1 MGGGAI
7 ARRRAEVLT
16 RFGGA
21 VTVIAPAWLG
31 GVPGVR
37 WERRAYAPGDLAGA
51 FLAVAATGDRR
62 VNRRVGEEARA
73 LGIPVSVADRREECS
88 FFFPAV
94 CQGGG
99 VTAGLVLPGGG
110 RSRPDRPGRPG
121 RAEDIG
127 GIGLKTLRAGRPG
140 EPAGR
145 DPDRQV
151 MEAVRRT
158 DPSSG
163 WSW

>member
-1 MGGGAI
+1 MRTSHFPMFVDLRGKPCVIVGGGAI

-99 VTAGLVLPGGG
+99 VTAGLVSLGGG
-110 RSRPDRPGRPG
+110 DHARTA
-121 RAEDIG
+121 RAA
-127 GIGLKTLRAGRPG
+127 R
-140 EPAGR
+140 
-145 DPDRQV
+145 
-151 MEAVRRT
+151 AVRRT
-158 DPSSG
+158 LERLD
-163 WSW
+163 

>member
-1 MGGGAI
+1 M
-7 ARRRAEVLT
+7 
-16 RFGGA
+16 
-21 VTVIAPAWLG
+21 TVIAPAWLG

-99 VTAGLVLPGGG
+99 VTAGLVSLGGG
-110 RSRPDRPGRPG
+110 DHARTA
-121 RAEDIG
+121 RAA
-127 GIGLKTLRAGRPG
+127 R
-140 EPAGR
+140 
-145 DPDRQV
+145 
-151 MEAVRRT
+151 AVRRT
-158 DPSSG
+158 LEGLD
-163 WSW
+163 